1 MPAEQTD
8 PLRHT
13 ALDASA
19 SPAGIG
25 RAERVALA
33 MTIVWLGIAG
43 ALWFSGTT
51 PPDATEE
58 VQSVQMGLMQLMAL
72 VAVFLPI
79 ALIWVATFTMRQI
92 RALRAEAV
100 QLRRALDG
108 GGASADLLQGPPQGP
123 GAPSGAASYPPRA
136 AAPADG
142 PTQTPPASAPYPG
155 AVRRAGAPAQPAV
168 APEDSAQTE
177 PLSLSVFIQ
186 AVNFPD
192 DANDREGF
200 QALRQALRDPTV
212 AKLIRSAQDVLNLLS
227 QDGLYM
233 DDLTPQPAPPAVW
246 RRYATGERGA
256 DLAELGGIQ
265 EEAALELAQ
274 QRMEDDTIFRD
285 AIHHFLRQF
294 DRTFAGFEK
303 SANDQDLEDL
313 AQTRTAR
320 AFMLLGQ
327 VAGNFG

>member
-51 PPDATEE
+51 PPEAAEE

-92 RALRAEAV
+92 RALRAEAD

-108 GGASADLLQGPPQGP
+108 DGASADLLQGPLQATA
-123 GAPSGAASYPPRA
+123 APSYPPRT

-142 PTQTPPASAPYPG
+142 PTQTPPVSAPYQG

-168 APEDSAQTE
+168 APEDSTQTE

-265 EEAALELAQ
+265 EEAALELVQ
-274 QRMEDDTIFRD
+274 QRMDDDTIFRD

-320 AFMLLGQ
+320 AFMLLGH